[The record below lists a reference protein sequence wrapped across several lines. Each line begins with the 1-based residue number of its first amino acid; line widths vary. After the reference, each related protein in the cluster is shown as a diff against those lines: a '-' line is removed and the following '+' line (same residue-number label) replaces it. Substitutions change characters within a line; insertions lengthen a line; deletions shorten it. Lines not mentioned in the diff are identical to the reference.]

1 MKMNRRNRA
10 NVILSL
16 LKSKANGILIVW
28 LYSKSRRLVLL
39 IVAVCRDSKSL
50 YRLQRMICIEY
61 RMYRLSM
68 NIIDGPVIE
77 KPTYP
82 LRAQGTT
89 KPKTSMLT
97 CHFCRCL
104 LPKNSGHKAQAWFL
118 SLIRTGDWSQTVQ
131 LSSKL
136 KKSS

>member
-1 MKMNRRNRA
+1 MFLGA
-10 NVILSL
+10 
-16 LKSKANGILIVW
+16 
-28 LYSKSRRLVLL
+28 
-39 IVAVCRDSKSL
+39 
-50 YRLQRMICIEY
+50 ICIEY
-61 RMYRLSM
+61 KMYRLNM

-118 SLIRTGDWSQTVQ
+118 ALIRTGDWSQTVQ

-136 KKSS
+136 KKKLIVQCVCCLPLFFSFHEVSDRRDPRDEVEFRGGDSTDGGGGGLS